1 MYTINNWNH
10 RDGCTSFGGEQ
21 ISKKKKQLN
30 DEILDLR
37 LYLMEKLYESKLK
50 KDWNMQLPR
59 KEKCCGKW
67 CGVEMVNTIEHS
79 CILKHEE
86 SEEVLLN

>member
-1 MYTINNWNH
+1 
-10 RDGCTSFGGEQ
+10 
-21 ISKKKKQLN
+21 
-30 DEILDLR
+30 
-37 LYLMEKLYESKLK
+37 
-50 KDWNMQLPR
+50 MQLPR

-67 CGVEMVNTIEHS
+67 CGVEMVNTIEHG